1 MKSVERIRLII
12 EEQGGVK
19 SFPQCI
25 RKHGVTGCPS
35 KRMICEE
42 LKALERP
49 EIQIAFHL
57 GLIGNNNKIGTI
69 VKNATK
75 HSNFNKQNNVG
86 RPPLPD
92 NERKKNRGFK
102 CSDLVWD
109 KIGVL
114 AEKHGISKNEFL
126 EYKALS

>member
-1 MKSVERIRLII
+1 MRGEKVINCECGGEWFKDDSHSAYEGEIVLCCKSCGEFYFNAQEAFSEVELA
-12 EEQGGVK
+12 
-19 SFPQCI
+19 
-25 RKHGVTGCPS
+25 
-35 KRMICEE
+35 E
-42 LKALERP
+42 LKDRYP
-49 EIQIAFHL
+49 
-57 GLIGNNNKIGTI
+57 
-69 VKNATK
+69 
-75 HSNFNKQNNVG
+75 KQG

-126 EYKALS
+126 EFKALC